1 MRKMKKWTELPP
13 REKLLVKGVE
23 ALNDTELLA
32 LFLRTGS
39 GGVHVMTLAQ
49 QLIGTFGSLYQLMTA
64 DRSAF
69 DRVKGIGDAKYTQ
82 INAIAELGRRFFSSI
97 PAQERQAAGGTAD
110 MLTFFVSQLAHRER
124 EIFMVAFLDNQHRMI
139 HSCEMFAGTLNS
151 VEVHPREIVKE
162 ALAQNAAAL
171 VLAHN
176 HPSGIAR
183 PSRAD
188 HQVTR
193 RIVAACQLMNIHVL
207 DHIVIGH
214 GESVSFAERG
224 WI

>member
-1 MRKMKKWTELPP
+1 MKEWSETPP
-13 REKLLVKGVE
+13 REKLLEKGVE
-23 ALNDTELLA
+23 VLTDTELLA

-49 QLIGTFGSLYQLMTA
+49 QLIATFGSLYHLMTA

-69 DRVKGIGDAKYTQ
+69 NNVKGVGDAKYTQ
-82 INAIAELGRRFFSSI
+82 INAITELARRFFACTQ
-97 PAQERQAAGGTAD
+97 AQERQIAGGTAD

-124 EIFMVAFLDNQHRMI
+124 EIFMVAFFDNQHRMI

-162 ALAQNAAAL
+162 ALARNAAAL
-171 VLAHN
+171 ILAHN

-183 PSRAD
+183 PSKAD
-188 HQVTR
+188 HAVTR
-193 RIVAACQLMNIHVL
+193 QIIAACQLMNIQVL
-207 DHIVIGH
+207 DHIVVGL